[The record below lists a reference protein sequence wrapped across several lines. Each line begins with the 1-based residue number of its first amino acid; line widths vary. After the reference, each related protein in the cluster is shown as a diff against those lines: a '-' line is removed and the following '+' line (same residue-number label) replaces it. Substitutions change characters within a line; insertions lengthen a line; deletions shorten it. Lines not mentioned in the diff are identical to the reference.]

1 MDDTADYETELLKLN
16 SEFSLIEYD
25 ARTIDQDGN
34 HLDDE
39 ENEDPQNPVIAP
51 RKQDGELREILNS
64 LLPPIK
70 VNHNEYKQVSLKK
83 PTRSNVIALQRLWD
97 EQLQIRQARETGI
110 CSIREELNEEAFNEL
125 IREITINLPER
136 GLLSLRI
143 RDEAKMTIETYQI
156 LYQSSLSFGMRK
168 CIQSQSD
175 ILQLKE
181 EIVDLK
187 AKKADL
193 AQKLKELQIEK
204 QNHQKR
210 HNEEN
215 QILQKKQNQEKEF
228 LEHQRQALQGYL
240 KSEFGK

>member
-1 MDDTADYETELLKLN
+1 MDGTIESETELLKLN
-16 SEFSLIEYD
+16 SDCSLIEYD
-25 ARTIDQDGN
+25 PRTIDQDGN
-34 HLDDE
+34 RIDDE
-39 ENEDPQNPVIAP
+39 ENDESLNGAVP
-51 RKQDGELREILNS
+51 RKQEGELREILNS
-64 LLPPIK
+64 LLPPFK
-70 VNHNEYKQVSLKK
+70 VGHNEYQQVSLRK
-83 PTRSNVIALQRLWD
+83 PTRSNVILLQKLWD

-143 RDEAKMTIETYQI
+143 RDEAKMTIETNQI

-175 ILQLKE
+175 IADLKQQ
-181 EIVDLK
+181 IVDLK
-187 AKKADL
+187 ATKTDL
-193 AQKLKELQIEK
+193 VQKLKELQIEK
-204 QNHQKR
+204 QNHEKR

-215 QILQKKQNQEKEF
+215 MILKKKQNQEIEF
-228 LEHQRQALQGYL
+228 LEHQKQALQSYL